1 MLSTSFWVRR
11 EALNFT
17 SSSSLC
23 IHRFYPIPCCSKW
36 TEEALV
42 IQCFFSSCFVKMTR
56 QITVWKARHPAYLFY
71 FGFGFFSCTDAC
83 CNVVTSI
90 DRDVIATCE
99 HHVNTW
105 YAVEN
110 VDVEHKIGMVVILQ
124 VNGRLLNA
132 MWWRIDF
139 GGQIEVWILSM
150 YCKIADIIFSGR
162 NSACS
167 CQLRLC
173 RNVLQTFKGFSLQ
186 VKVVKQTDSK
196 LQQTAARELS
206 LTEVSANF
214 V

>member
-139 GGQIEVWILSM
+139 VRTDRGL
-150 YCKIADIIFSGR
+150 
-162 NSACS
+162 NSF
-167 CQLRLC
+167 
-173 RNVLQTFKGFSLQ
+173 NVLQNCRHYFFWQKFRLQ
-186 VKVVKQTDSK
+186 LPIEIMQKCI
-196 LQQTAARELS
+196 
-206 LTEVSANF
+206 ANF
-214 V
+214 QRF